1 MVRQRCSDG
10 RMAGIRTRNARPR
23 QVKIPLPPYAMQ
35 MRSKTGRKSRRME
48 PSSKA
53 NLRLTDD
60 NAPPPEMV
68 MVVKVRRLQEKA
80 FLRRAPKSL
89 EVFGIRLGVRGV

>member
-1 MVRQRCSDG
+1 
-10 RMAGIRTRNARPR
+10 
-23 QVKIPLPPYAMQ
+23 MQ

-48 PSSKA
+48 PYSKA

-60 NAPPPEMV
+60 NPPEMV